1 MALEPPTDDPRFAD
15 DYVPEHH
22 DYPSGVVKLNG
33 KSRATPTVEDPLA
46 GLRILPGMVMRGR
59 QAILD
64 EAKRPIDY
72 VWHEIVVAGT
82 VNLIAGPPA
91 EGKTTL
97 LFLILACR
105 MAPGPTHFL
114 GRSILPSPRGKFI
127 VLIEAEHSDGGTA
140 RKLIQ
145 SLETMQISDEG
156 LNKLLIIARKAVK
169 IGDRAWSEV
178 AFLVSVGLVSD
189 IAIDT
194 LARASNADA
203 NNEEAQTEIFDTIA
217 MTIERAPEAADRPTV
232 WLVAHSKKN
241 DRTGG
246 LGDVSG
252 STQRTG
258 QSDTV
263 IIVEGTK
270 VDGETVSSKV
280 TFPKLREPPDLYPKP
295 VTFSIVREPD
305 GRRRLSSDTL
315 DAMDTGKPLEELI
328 WDQLSEPRTKSDL
341 ADRLKRSKADIAA
354 AVDNLFAAGRLS
366 GAEVSYPGSKRSYKG
381 IARRAEKASGLSSGR
396 ALERDSSGRQWD
408 GFADSEGT
416 IGND

>member
-1 MALEPPTDDPRFAD
+1 MAFEPPKDDPRFAD
-15 DYVPEHH
+15 DYVPEQY
-22 DYPSGVVKLNG
+22 DAPSKVVRLNG
-33 KSRATPTVEDPLA
+33 SSKTRPTAEDPLA
-46 GLRILPGMVMRGR
+46 GLRILPGIVMRGR
-59 QAILD
+59 QAIID
-64 EAKRPIDY
+64 EAKRPIEY
-72 VWHEIVVAGT
+72 VWHEITVLGT

-97 LFLILACR
+97 LFLLLACR
-105 MAPGPTHFL
+105 MAPSPQNFL
-114 GRSILPSPRGKFI
+114 GRMLLPAPQGKFI

-145 SLETMQISDEG
+145 SLDTLNLPQDG
-156 LNKLLIIARKAVK
+156 LDRLLVIARKAVK
-169 IGDRAWSEV
+169 IGDQAWAEIT
-178 AFLVSVGLVSD
+178 FLVSLGLISD
-189 IAIDT
+189 IAVDT
-194 LARASNADA
+194 LARAAPADA
-203 NNEEAQTEIFDTIA
+203 NNEAEQTEIFDTIA
-217 MTIERAPEAADRPTV
+217 QTIERAPTAPDRPTV
-232 WLVAHSKKN
+232 WLVAHSRKN

-315 DAMDTGKPLEELI
+315 DSLDAGKPLEELI
-328 WDQLSEPRTKSDL
+328 WDQLTEPRTKSDL
-341 ADRLKRSKADIAA
+341 AERLKRSREDVNA
-354 AVDNLFAAGRLS
+354 AVDALFAAGQLV
-366 GAEVSYPGSKRSYKG
+366 GAQVTYKATGRSYKG
-381 IARRAEKASGLSSGR
+381 IARKIPGNPSGLSSGP
-396 ALERDSSGRQWD
+396 ALNRTPTGREWD
-408 GFADSEGT
+408 GVAD
-416 IGND
+416 NDD